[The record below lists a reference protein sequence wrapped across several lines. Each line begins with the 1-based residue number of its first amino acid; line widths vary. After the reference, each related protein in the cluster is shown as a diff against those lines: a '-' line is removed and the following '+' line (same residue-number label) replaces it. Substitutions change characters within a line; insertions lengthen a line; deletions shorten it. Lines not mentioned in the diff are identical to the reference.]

1 MKHCYDQAA
10 ESEVMKKNTA
20 KLEIEVTHGS
30 GDVWIDLG
38 FTPAEAS
45 NLRMRSEMMM
55 ALDRFITRE
64 KLTLAKAAKLLK
76 VTQPRISDL
85 MRGDISRFT
94 LDALVKMVV
103 RAGLEVDLRIK
114 TPSRRAA

>member
-1 MKHCYDQAA
+1 
-10 ESEVMKKNTA
+10 VKKKSTA
-20 KLEIEVTHGS
+20 KTKPEIAFERGS

-45 NLRMRSEMMM
+45 NLRMRSSMMM
-55 ALDRFITRE
+55 ALDDFITRN
-64 KLTLAKAAKLLK
+64 KLTQARAAKLLR
-76 VTQPRISDL
+76 VSQPRISDL
-85 MRGDISRFT
+85 MRGHIDRFT
-94 LDALVKMVV
+94 LDTLVKMVV